1 MSLKPKDKGKLMSGD
16 LKSDP
21 RERVLKGRELYL
33 EGPDKEEEGCDN
45 TQVIGW

>member
-1 MSLKPKDKGKLMSGD
+1 MSGD

-21 RERVLKGRELYL
+21 KERGLKGSELYL
-33 EGPDKEEEGCDN
+33 EGPEEEGGYDN